1 MSSSRNHLSSFRFIE
16 TLRVRSASQY
26 RGFWFPSRLIS
37 FDHLKSLVSRLV
49 FDSTS
54 PPRSLKKGQHFFF
67 RQTFLVAFSSLRLAS
82 PRSLWLSELPPPPPP
97 PPYGRR
103 RFGPVLSRRTSPSR
117 PKSLAFGTTFLSFL
131 NVFTGMRRNCPLSGR
146 PRVPRLLP
154 ILPRRLLLR
163 LLRCW
168 GVGWTLKVLE
178 LLVGW
183 QRSSLGGMLRRRLSR
198 PHHHPSWWRWVWV
211 ARFRISIQ
219 TGMWRP
225 LWTVEGWRRTLWRCL
240 LWWRPLRRRCLSRS
254 WLSPWLTGKRL
265 PFGVAPMRLLGTL
278 VARLP

>member
-37 FDHLKSLVSRLV
+37 FDYLKPLVSRLV
-49 FDSTS
+49 FSSTLASSFVEERPAFLPS
-54 PPRSLKKGQHFFF
+54 PNLAV
-67 RQTFLVAFSSLRLAS
+67 TFSSLRLAS
-82 PRSLWLSELPPPPPP
+82 PRSLWFSKFPPPPPP

-103 RFGPVLSRRTSPSR
+103 RFCPVPSRRTSSSR
-117 PKSLAFGTTFLSFL
+117 PKSLAFGTTYLSFL
-131 NVFTGMRRNCPLSGR
+131 DVFTGMRRNCPLSGR

-168 GVGWTLKVLE
+168 GVGWTLKVLG

-183 QRSSLGGMLRRRLSR
+183 QRSSFGGMLRRRLCR
-198 PHHHPSWWRWVWV
+198 HPNHPSRWWWMWV
-211 ARFRISIQ
+211 ARLRISIQ
-219 TGMWRP
+219 TGTR
-225 LWTVEGWRRTLWRCL
+225 
-240 LWWRPLRRRCLSRS
+240 RPLRA
-254 WLSPWLTGKRL
+254 G
-265 PFGVAPMRLLGTL
+265 
-278 VARLP
+278 